1 MTMAALI
8 RKASTTTPD
17 SAPIV
22 KQDVL
27 PCTFAENIS
36 THPVQPDTRP
46 LCSNTCR
53 KTLMEFRPQPTQTRR
68 PFHSVP
74 SLPSIHSAC
83 RKRLSPTTS
92 STTPFHSEKLITG
105 GDQARADRLPSAIT
119 PRTSTPSRLTAPNHC
134 GFLCFPDLPA
144 RSAIS
149 SLSAA

>member
-1 MTMAALI
+1 MAAPG
-8 RKASTTTPD
+8 RKASTTTPV

-36 THPVQPDTRP
+36 TRPVQPDTRL

-53 KTLMEFRPQPTQTRR
+53 KPLMEFRPQPTQTRR

-83 RKRLSPTTS
+83 RKRLSPTIS
-92 STTPFHSEKLITG
+92 STTPSHSEKLTTG
-105 GDQARADRLPSAIT
+105 GYQDRADHLLSAIM

-134 GFLCFPDLPA
+134 GFRCFQGLPA

-149 SLSAA
+149 FLSAA